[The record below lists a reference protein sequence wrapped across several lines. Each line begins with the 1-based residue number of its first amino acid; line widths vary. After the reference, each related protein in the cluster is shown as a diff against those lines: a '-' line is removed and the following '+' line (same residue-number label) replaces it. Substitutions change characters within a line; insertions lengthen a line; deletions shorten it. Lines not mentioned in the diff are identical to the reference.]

1 MRKAIRIGRVFGIEL
16 QLDSSWLFVFALVV
30 WSLTSVFQ
38 AWHPVWTSGT
48 ALAAAVVT
56 GLAFF
61 ASVVFHELAHAL
73 VAKLYDLP
81 VRDITLHMFGGI
93 SNIEREP
100 PTPGAELLIAIVGP
114 VASVT
119 LGMGMLVL
127 AAYVTGTTFVPGGD
141 IPTAEAMADLG
152 PSSTLLVWLGPVNIV
167 VGLFNLLP
175 GFPLDGGRILR
186 AILWKSTG
194 NLRTATRWSTSVG
207 QLVGI
212 ALILVGAAMSL
223 GLRVPFFG
231 TGFGSGL
238 WLALIGMFLRGAAR
252 AHQAGSDVAEALEG
266 VRVATLMRANSGGVP
281 ANASVRSL
289 VENWFERRS
298 DAAMPVFFRDRFVGV
313 VRATDAAKVPPEEW
327 ELHTAREIMVP
338 ATSLASAAPS
348 DAAFDALRS
357 MEAAETTA
365 LPVVDD
371 GELVGMLFE
380 RDIARWLALQT
391 PLLRAGGDRPRHA

>member
-1 MRKAIRIGRVFGIEL
+1 MRKAIRIGRLFGIQL

-56 GLAFF
+56 GIAFF

-73 VAKLYDLP
+73 VARIYKLP

-100 PTPGAELLIAIVGP
+100 PTPGAELLIAAVGP
-114 VASVT
+114 IASVA
-119 LGMGMLVL
+119 LGIAMLVV
-127 AAYVTGTTFVPGGD
+127 AAFVTGISFLPGAGAPGPD
-141 IPTAEAMADLG
+141 AMAELG
-152 PSSTLLVWLGPVNIV
+152 PAATLLVWLGPVNIA
-167 VGLFNLLP
+167 VGLFNLVP

-186 AILWKSTG
+186 AVLWKSTG
-194 NLRTATRWSTSVG
+194 NLHTATRWSTSVG
-207 QLVGI
+207 QAVGI
-212 ALILVGAAMSL
+212 GFILVGAAMSM

-238 WLALIGMFLRGAAR
+238 WLALIGMFLRGAAKQ
-252 AHQAGSDVAEALEG
+252 HQAGSDVAEALEG
-266 VRVATLMRANSGGVP
+266 VRVATLMRTNNVTVP
-281 ANASVRSL
+281 ANASIRTL
-289 VENWFERRS
+289 VEQWFDRRT
-298 DAAMPVFFRDRFVGV
+298 DAAMPVYFRDRFVGV
-313 VRATDAAKVPPEEW
+313 VSAEDAAKVPAEEW
-327 ELHTAREIMVP
+327 EEHTAREIMIP
-338 ATSLASAAPS
+338 ATSVPSTAPS
-348 DAAFDALRS
+348 DAAFDALRT

-365 LPVVDD
+365 LPVIDD

-380 RDIARWLALQT
+380 RDIERWLAMQT
-391 PLLRAGGDRPRHA
+391 PMLRTRGDRPRPA